1 MSVFMSIEIIEVEI
15 RVLGRVVKENAS
27 RIKKDFVLREYHHI
41 SKGLRSLTCVLHGE
55 IPIVELRVLERRWVA
70 EIKCCCECLKD
81 QVSKR
86 LNENFTY

>member
-41 SKGLRSLTCVLHGE
+41 SKGLRTLACVVHGQ
-55 IPIVELRVLERRWVA
+55 IPIVELRVLEGRWVA
-70 EIKCCCECLKD
+70 EIKCCCESLKD
-81 QVSKR
+81 QVSER